1 MVLPSHIWLRLEV
14 EARDDDAFMFMAAFF
29 HSSQETE
36 ATWMSRDGW
45 MHNEDV
51 ACDSNRILFSLGIWK
66 WLAAHWESVLLNAT
80 TRMESEDILLREASR
95 RKMRTTWFH
104 LHAERKEAELR
115 NREVVAR
122 CWGWLSVDVEF

>member
-1 MVLPSHIWLRLEV
+1 MVLPSHIWLRLEA
-14 EARDDDAFMFMAAFF
+14 EDRDDDALMFMAAFF

-45 MHNEDV
+45 MHNKDV
-51 ACDSNRILFSLGIWK
+51 ACDNNRILLSLGIWK

-95 RKMRTTWFH
+95 GKMRTTWFH